1 MQLSFEQSKNIKAA
15 IYTIIICVGLASIF
29 IVLQWQQAPPTITPP
44 EPQFMEVNLGNSE
57 TGEGTTPPLSKDA
70 PAPEVG
76 ANKFSKASANNQ
88 SIKVNNGASDD
99 NDESIASGK
108 NKNIKFFR
116 MFVNLSN

>member
-57 TGEGTTPPLSKDA
+57 IGEGTTPPLSKDA

-88 SIKVNNGASDD
+88 SIHQWSY
-99 NDESIASGK
+99 
-108 NKNIKFFR
+108 KNIVLVCNNYLKLIQI
-116 MFVNLSN
+116 VPL